1 MAKTSTLAPRGGG
14 NTSAPGRRRRHN
26 SRKPARGGG
35 MPSWSIP
42 YVLLVPGIL
51 VIAGLLLYPMIQMVT
66 MSFQSIS
73 LRVIRGV
80 AEPKWVG
87 LENYTK
93 LFDND
98 IFWSSLRN
106 TIVFAAVTVALTLI
120 LGTAVGVLLNR
131 LSRRMST
138 FVIIGIMSAWAVPP
152 VAQGTIWRWLFD
164 AEAGIINWALN
175 LLPDGLSTLVLGR
188 ADWTAQPWLNDA
200 WSVYIVLVLTVVW
213 ASFPFVAVSVLA
225 GLRGIPAE
233 LYEAARVDGSTPWH
247 TFRKI
252 TFPLLKPVFAVL
264 TILSII
270 WDFKVLS
277 QLYVLLNG
285 PTNREAFNLSLF
297 SFAEAFKA
305 PPKMGSGAAIAVVLT
320 IILLVVTAFYTRQM
334 VKQEDLT

>member
-1 MAKTSTLAPRGGG
+1 M
-14 NTSAPGRRRRHN
+14 PG
-26 SRKPARGGG
+26 
-35 MPSWSIP
+35 WSIP
-42 YVLLVPGIL
+42 YVLLVPGIV
-51 VIAGLLLYPMIQMVT
+51 VIAGLLLYPMIQMVI

-80 AEPKWVG
+80 AEPEWVG
-87 LENYTK
+87 LDNYTK

-106 TIVFAAVTVALTLI
+106 TVVFAAVTVALTLI

-131 LSRRMST
+131 LSKRMST

-175 LLPDGLSTLVLGR
+175 LLPDGLSTLIFGR
-188 ADWTAQPWLNDA
+188 ADWTGQPWLNDA

-233 LYEAARVDGSTPWH
+233 LYEAARVDGATPWR

-252 TFPLLKPVFAVL
+252 TFPLLRPVFAVL

-305 PPKMGSGAAIAVVLT
+305 PPKMGTGAAIAVVLT
-320 IILLVVTAFYTRQM
+320 IILLIVTAFYTRQM